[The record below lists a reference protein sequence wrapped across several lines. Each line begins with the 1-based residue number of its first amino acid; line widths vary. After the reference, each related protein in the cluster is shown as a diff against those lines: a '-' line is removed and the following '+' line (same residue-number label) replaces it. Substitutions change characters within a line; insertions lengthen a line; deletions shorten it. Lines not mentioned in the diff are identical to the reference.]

1 MLTEGRT
8 LFAFRLVIGCI
19 LISGVAPLL
28 GHAGEPKVS
37 IYAGGVAGI
46 TDLADPNNSKSF
58 RAGGGGL
65 YLHNSGWTPL
75 DRRQKERILD
85 VFKRSPIAIEI
96 GYGVNDRVKAW
107 ATLVKTSY
115 VDLGINP
122 VFICANAFAEGNEPS
137 EAEWKDFVKGIRDT
151 GIPKETLVLPT
162 LEYQNFGKNQK
173 TLLANRISVSTRF
186 QAIIRHSG
194 GLVLDAP
201 PGYFLYER
209 EPAYREWVVDA
220 IQWTRKQ
227 KLKAVLIV
235 SPHKSGKNYADHT
248 QEMLTFLRQRSAM
261 PSAIVSENYVEKP
274 PKDYPNVVGSESR
287 RSTTLGVAY
296 SLLRTVGRTGK

>member
-1 MLTEGRT
+1 M
-8 LFAFRLVIGCI
+8 FALRLVVGCI
-19 LISGVAPLL
+19 LMAGIAPLV
-28 GHAGEPKVS
+28 GQAADPKVP

-58 RAGGGGL
+58 RAAGGGL

-75 DRRQKERILD
+75 QRMQKEQILD
-85 VFKRSPIAIEI
+85 VFKGSPIAIEI
-96 GYGVNDRVKAW
+96 GYGVKDRVKAW

-115 VDLGINP
+115 IDLGIKP

-137 EAEWKDFVKGIRDT
+137 EAEWKDFVKGVRAT
-151 GIPKETLVLPT
+151 GTPKETLVLPT
-162 LEYQNFGKNQK
+162 FEYQNFGKNQK
-173 TLLANRISVSTRF
+173 TLLTNRVSVSTRF
-186 QAIIRHSG
+186 QAIIRVSG

-227 KLKAVLIV
+227 NLKAVLIV
-235 SPHKSGKNYADHT
+235 SPHKSSLNYPDHT
-248 QEMLTFLRQRSAM
+248 QQMLTFLRQRSAM
-261 PSAIVSENYVEKP
+261 PSAIVSENYVEQP
-274 PKDYPNVVGSESR
+274 PKDYPNVVGSETR

-296 SLLRTVGRTGK
+296 SLLKSVGRTGK